1 MHSRGE
7 WVKMSNNTADVI
19 YGLTPRAFDIVDE
32 DEDGYVS
39 EAEWRGAGE
48 SESDFEAVDYDGDG
62 RIDYGVDTD
71 GDGRID
77 FEEFQAYFGPWYIV
91 G

>member
-1 MHSRGE
+1 MDG
-7 WVKMSNNTADVI
+7 
-19 YGLTPRAFDIVDE
+19 

-48 SESDFEAVDYDGDG
+48 SESDLEAVDYDGDG
-62 RIDYGVDTD
+62 RIDYG
-71 GDGRID
+71 
-77 FEEFQAYFGPWYIV
+77 EFQAYFGPWYIV